1 MTGTETVQSFSCPN
15 YSGLLYNKA
24 NTKTPFL
31 NMISGNVKYTNS
43 VEFVTGQFYTSEEG
57 VIPNISETA
66 SLTAPTATFVTRN
79 QMSNVTQIFMDA
91 VAISYAKQSNMA
103 TLSGVNLAGQSANPQ
118 NELDFQVARKMEK
131 LKRSIEKTFIQ
142 GQYNKATSDTEV
154 NKTRG
159 MVQAITTNVKNA
171 NGAILDFWLVNDVV
185 SDINNAGGDISNLVV
200 LLNSSNLLQLHGN
213 AIEMGVPVGKEYMS
227 SYGIQVRDL
236 ILPVGTTVK
245 LALGEFIPDGTA
257 LIVNPSVI
265 GPVEQPTPEKGN
277 FFLEE
282 LAKVGAGT
290 KYQLFGQI
298 GLDHGPE
305 WFHGK
310 ITGLST
316 VFVKPAGK
324 KVVMVTEN
332 VESDTNSSNGS
343 STDST
348 STDTTPTDTTPTD
361 PTNTDGNTG
370 TDPDNGETTNP

>member
-1 MTGTETVQSFSCPN
+1 MNGTETVQSFNCPN

-43 VEFVTGQFYTSEEG
+43 VEFVTGQYFSSEEG
-57 VIPNISETA
+57 EIPEISETA
-66 SLTAPTATFVTRN
+66 SLTAPTASFVTRN
-79 QMSNVTQIFMDA
+79 QLSNVTQIFMDA

-142 GQYNKATSDTEV
+142 GKFNKATNDTEV

-159 MVQAITTNVKNA
+159 MVEAITTNTKNA
-171 NGAILDFWLVNDVV
+171 NGSKLDLWLVNDVV
-185 SDINNAGGDISNLVV
+185 SLISNAGGEIDNLII
-200 LLNSSNLLQLHGN
+200 LLNSVNLLQLHGN
-213 AIEMGVPVGKEYMS
+213 AIELGMPVGKEYTT

-245 LALGEFIPDGTA
+245 LGLGEFIPEGTA
-257 LIVNPSVI
+257 LVINPSVV
-265 GPVEQPTPEKGN
+265 GPVEQPTPGKGN

-282 LAKVGAGT
+282 LAKQGAGT

-305 WFHGK
+305 WYHGK
-310 ITGLST
+310 ITNLST
-316 VFVKPAGK
+316 EFVAPTGQKI
-324 KVVMVTEN
+324 VTVTEE
-332 VESDTNSSNGS
+332 VSG
-343 STDST
+343 
-348 STDTTPTDTTPTD
+348 
-361 PTNTDGNTG
+361 
-370 TDPDNGETTNP
+370 